1 MCMGHMCNQLE
12 YDMGKAFKSF
22 FSVLEQLF
30 GALQHAVSALAYL
43 CRWAE
48 ETAGSFY
55 DESRTERLNRQ
66 KAAEQNLL
74 SAPEQA

>member
-1 MCMGHMCNQLE
+1 
-12 YDMGKAFKSF
+12 MGKAFKSF

-48 ETAGSFY
+48 ETSGSFY
-55 DESRTERLNRQ
+55 DESRAERLARQ
-66 KAAEQNLL
+66 KAAELSLL
-74 SAPEQA
+74 APPSQVS